1 MPVNCSLRPASRCG
15 ATMVL
20 MALLLPVLI
29 AMVAFAI
36 EIGRMYLV
44 RSQLQTA
51 VDAGALAAGLQLR
64 EEPNDVDAA
73 LAAGLQFVQRN
84 RAGAFATVPEDAI
97 IIEPGKW
104 DSVTRSFTPGTVDPD
119 AIQVSGTLDKEPM
132 FFGQAM
138 GLKTFAMPRS
148 AIAIG
153 GGSPMDIIMTLDLSG
168 SMGSQGRIEA
178 LRSAAPVFIDV
189 LESVGDNDR
198 VGVMGYGAMASKYDP
213 VAEGDSGVPYT
224 SAPASLYPG
233 NDDWCGVLEAELTF
247 DLDYIR
253 NNVLDSATLEANKY
267 NGWTPIGGALRDSC
281 HYLDQNARP
290 SVEKVVVLMSD
301 GHANKPNG
309 NGPGY
314 AIKMADYAVSLGIKV
329 YTISLGNGADED
341 LMQQIADM
349 TGGEHFIASGPASG
363 LSAALTEAFTRIA
376 DAMKQTQ
383 LVQ

>member
-1 MPVNCSLRPASRCG
+1 MI
-15 ATMVL
+15 L

-36 EIGRMYLV
+36 EMGRMFLV
-44 RSQLQTA
+44 RNQLQTA
-51 VDAGALAAGLQLR
+51 VDSGALAAGLSLR
-64 EEPNDVDAA
+64 ENPDDVDAA
-73 LAAGLQFVQRN
+73 LAAGVDFVQRN
-84 RAGAFATVPEDAI
+84 RAGAFVTVPADAI
-97 IIEPGKW
+97 IIEAGKW
-104 DSVTRSFTPGTVDPD
+104 DSVTRTFTPGMDSPD
-119 AIQVSGTLDKEPM
+119 AIQVNGTLDKEPM
-132 FFGQAM
+132 FFGRAM
-138 GLKTFAMPRS
+138 GLKTFAMPRA

-153 GGSPMDIIMTLDLSG
+153 GGSPLDIIMTLDLSG

-178 LRSAAPVFIDV
+178 LRDAAPVFIDV

-198 VGVMGYGAMASKYDP
+198 VGVMGYGAMNSRYDP
-213 VAEGDSGVPYT
+213 VARGHNGVKYT
-224 SAPASLYPG
+224 LAPQSLYPP

-253 NNVLDSATLEANKY
+253 NSVLDSGTLQANKY

-281 HYLDQNARP
+281 HYLSQNARP

-301 GHANKPNG
+301 GHANKPAG

-314 AIKMADYAVSLGIKV
+314 ALDMASYAVSLDIKV

-349 TGGEHFIASGPASG
+349 TGGEHFIASGSAGELSG
-363 LSAALTEAFTRIA
+363 ALTEAFAKIA